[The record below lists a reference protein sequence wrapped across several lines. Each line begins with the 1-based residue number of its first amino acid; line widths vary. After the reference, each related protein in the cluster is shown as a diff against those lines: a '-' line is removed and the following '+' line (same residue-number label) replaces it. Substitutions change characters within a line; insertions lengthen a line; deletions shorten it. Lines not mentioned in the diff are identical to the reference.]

1 MLSGAGFSISIFM
14 QANSLTSPQMENEI
28 LVTSSNVVLR
38 MTQTVPENLNYKVFF
53 DNWFTSIDL
62 VTAMDKK
69 GILPRETVR
78 ANKLAGAKLITKTEL
93 AKKAESLQWI

>member
-1 MLSGAGFSISIFM
+1 
-14 QANSLTSPQMENEI
+14 
-28 LVTSSNVVLR
+28 

-93 AKKAESLQWI
+93 AKKAESLEWI